1 MDDVPSVPLIEVT
14 VTRNEHAAA
23 APRMLQRIRAAAP
36 AHTVIRQ
43 LPGYAPT
50 PTVWLPG
57 LAQALHVAAVAARD
71 EGWRFGLGSFKS
83 VGAGY
88 AVYRQVAS
96 AVAAV
101 TGREPGCTE
110 LLTGVH
116 SNITRELLLVCASA
130 GNHGRAV
137 AWAAHLFHC
146 RARVFLSDSVP
157 EERAIAI
164 RAEGGEVVRIAAD
177 YDRCVRHVAA
187 EAAMNGWL
195 VISDTAYAGYEDV
208 PIDIMRGYTIIVDEY
223 LREAPLPTHVFVQAG
238 VGGLA
243 AAVAAAFTG
252 RNDDAAPRII
262 VVEPEHAA
270 CIAASMRRGARTE
283 VAHAHSIMGGLACG
297 VASAAAWEA
306 LAATDSVSVTI
317 PDSAVAPVSRLL
329 HAGTAG
335 DPPLRAGP
343 SGCAGLAALIG
354 CAANADARAS
364 LGIDEH
370 ARVLTFVTERG

>member
-1 MDDVPSVPLIEVT
+1 MTRPAIDVTL
-14 VTRNEHAAA
+14 TRNEQAVA
-23 APRMLQRIRAAAP
+23 APGMLQRIRAATP

-43 LPGYAPT
+43 FPGYAPT
-50 PTVWLPG
+50 PTVWLPA
-57 LAQALHVAAVAARD
+57 LAQALRVRAIAAKD
-71 EGWRFGLGSFKS
+71 EGCRFGLGSFKS

-88 AVYRQVAS
+88 AVYRQIAA

-101 TGREPGCTE
+101 AARDPGLTE
-110 LLTGVH
+110 LLAGVH
-116 SNITRELLLVCASA
+116 ASSTRDLLLVCASA

-137 AWAAHLFHC
+137 AWAARLFHC
-146 RARVFLSDSVP
+146 RCRVFLSDTVP
-157 EERAIAI
+157 EERVAAI
-164 RAEGGEVVRIAAD
+164 RAEGGEVVRMAAD
-177 YDRCVRHVAA
+177 YDTCVRHVAT
-187 EAAMNGWL
+187 EARRNGWL
-195 VISDTAYAGYEDV
+195 VISDTAYDGYEAV
-208 PIDIMRGYTIIVDEY
+208 PVDIMRGYTIIIDEY

-306 LAATDSVSVTI
+306 LAATDAFSVTI
-317 PDSAVAPVSRLL
+317 PDAAVAPVSEMLRTP
-329 HAGTAG
+329 AGG

-354 CAANADARAS
+354 CAANADVRAS
-364 LGIDEH
+364 LGIDED